1 MQYKAWEWAGKF
13 QEVRNASK
21 GPNYCKHFKDLY
33 MEEINSGKLI
43 LDQSDWKWSW
53 QGYHHCMWDKF
64 GMYNI
69 DPSKLVASMYGD
81 PKDEDPEELALMKQ
95 EVEDIWNS

>member
-1 MQYKAWEWAGKF
+1 MVMA
-13 QEVRNASK
+13 RLPS
-21 GPNYCKHFKDLY
+21 LY
-33 MEEINSGKLI
+33 L
-43 LDQSDWKWSW
+43 
-53 QGYHHCMWDKF
+53 DKF